1 MVFFQLNVTGLLFQS
16 FRTASPFAPCPLQ
29 TLQRYYGAIRHRS
42 GLRYVSALF
51 ITFGIS
57 LDISSSASHVP
68 PTSLYYCPA
77 TSMPHATMP

>member
-16 FRTASPFAPCPLQ
+16 FRTASPPFFFKKQLILSNFNNNNQ
-29 TLQRYYGAIRHRS
+29 SVYQ
-42 GLRYVSALF
+42 
-51 ITFGIS
+51 IS
-57 LDISSSASHVP
+57 IYIKVSHVP